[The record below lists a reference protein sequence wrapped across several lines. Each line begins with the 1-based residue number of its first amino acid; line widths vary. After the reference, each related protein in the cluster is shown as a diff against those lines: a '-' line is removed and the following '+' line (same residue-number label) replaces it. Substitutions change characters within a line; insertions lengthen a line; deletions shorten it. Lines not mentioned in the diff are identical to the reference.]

1 MKKTLLLLTVIGAF
15 QIGQAQLVVWEE
27 LNDTTFI
34 YSLAGPGV
42 TVSNLERNCATGAS
56 GFYNSLDA
64 NVGIDSGIALTSGS
78 LLGTVGPNN
87 NGSTTTGNL
96 YDGDADLDALIPGYM
111 TYDACY
117 IEFDMTVAADTVKIS
132 YVFGSEEYLEYVGSS
147 FNDVFAFWVS
157 GPGIPEPVNIATIPG
172 TDIPVAINNVNASS
186 YSDYFVENGSGWDD
200 PYMSDSFYIQ
210 YDGMTV
216 VMNGAIAVTAGE
228 TYHMKIAVADAGD
241 MVLDSG
247 VFLKTGS
254 LGSLRMGT
262 GYYGDGDALVA
273 AEECSNGYIEF
284 TNFVP
289 SDMDLVIDYSIGG
302 TAESG
307 IDYEVIAEQITIPAG
322 MSTAVLPIIP
332 IADGD
337 DEETETIILNLYN
350 PQSGYV
356 YDVVEV
362 ILEDAI
368 RSEFSYIA
376 DLSTV
381 SFTDASDA
389 AVSWLWEF
397 GDGTTSTEQNPVHNY
412 SGQGAYEVCLTITNA
427 NGCSTTS
434 CKTLDVATGLL
445 NQSNSSLQVFPNP
458 ATGSFNISP
467 APTGTYSIQ
476 VFNLLGS
483 LIAEWPAV
491 QGEMTIDCSG
501 WTPGT
506 YLLEVSSGSGKLVTY
521 VDVR

>member
-1 MKKTLLLLTVIGAF
+1 MKKTVLLLAVIGAF
-15 QIGQAQLVVWEE
+15 QIARAQLVVWEE

-56 GFYNSLDA
+56 GFYNSLTA

-78 LLGTVGPNN
+78 LLGTIGPNN

-117 IEFDMTVAADTVKIS
+117 IEFDMTVASDTVKIS
-132 YVFGSEEYLEYVGSS
+132 YVFGSEEYLEYVGSG

-157 GPGIPEPVNIATIPG
+157 GPGIPEPVNIATVPG
-172 TDIPVAINNVNASS
+172 TDVPVAINNVNPLS
-186 YSDYFVENGSGWDD
+186 YPEYFIENGSGWEE
-200 PYMSDSFYIQ
+200 PFSIDSFYIQ

-289 SDMDLVIDYSIGG
+289 SDLDLVIDYSISG
-302 TAESG
+302 TAEPG
-307 IDYEVIAEQITIPAG
+307 IDYEVIAEQIIIPAG

-337 DEETETIILNLYN
+337 DEDVETIILSLYN

-362 ILEDAI
+362 VLEDALI
-368 RSEFSYIA
+368 SNFNYTA
-376 DLSTV
+376 DLGEIA
-381 SFTDASDA
+381 FTDASDA
-389 AVSWLWEF
+389 AISWLWEF
-397 GDGTTSTEQNPVHNY
+397 GDGTTSAEQNPIHNY
-412 SGQGAYEVCLTITNA
+412 SSQGAFEVCLTVTNA

-434 CKTLDVATGLL
+434 CKSLDVATGLENL
-445 NQSNSSLQVFPNP
+445 ANSSLQIFPNP
-458 ATGSFNISP
+458 ANGSFKISP
-467 APTGTYSIQ
+467 APEGTYSIKA
-476 VFNLLGS
+476 FNLLGS
-483 LIAEWPAV
+483 LTAEWPIA
-491 QGEMTIDCSG
+491 QGEMTIDCSD

-506 YLLEVSSGSGKLVTY
+506 YLLEVTSTKGKLTTY
-521 VDVR
+521 VEVR